1 MIKLAEM
8 DLEKEK
14 IYLNALN
21 LTIKDDL
28 LSLHRLREFFSSYE
42 EIWSLKTKPT
52 LPLAL
57 AKTLEKIRTN
67 QPAIDPQ
74 KEYERLKRE
83 EINFLIKE
91 ESSYPALL
99 KEIAY
104 APLGLYLK
112 GEPLSDNLKI
122 ALVGT
127 RRPSFYGKKAAE
139 EIAASLAKAQ
149 IDLVAGLAW
158 GIDTIVHKTALKYK
172 TKTLAVL
179 GSGLNIIYPPINK
192 KLAENISK
200 SGTLIS
206 EYPLD
211 TPPKKY
217 HFPLRNRI
225 ISGLCQG
232 VVIIEA
238 PLKSG
243 ALITAKYAVEQN
255 REVFSVPGPIFS
267 NVSVGTNRL
276 IQEGAKLILSANDIF
291 EELNIAN
298 PETKEKIKKLES
310 KTEEIIMSF
319 FKDNEPLLIDKI
331 IEQSNLKTAEVLA
344 ALTNLELNG
353 LIKNI
358 GGGYYLKSH

>member
-1 MIKLAEM
+1 M

-21 LTIKDDL
+21 LVLKDDL
-28 LSLHRLREFFSSYE
+28 MGLYRLREAINSYE
-42 EIWSLKTKPT
+42 QIWNLKQKP
-52 LPLAL
+52 
-57 AKTLEKIRTN
+57 KTLTPALTKILQKIQEN
-67 QPAIDPQ
+67 QNEINPFE
-74 KEYERLKRE
+74 EYERLKKE
-83 EINFLIKE
+83 GITFILKE
-91 ESSYPALL
+91 EPSYPALL

-112 GEPLSDNLKI
+112 GEPLSENLKI
-122 ALVGT
+122 AVVGT
-127 RRPSFYGKKAAE
+127 RRPSYYGKRAAE
-139 EIAASLAKAQ
+139 EIAATLAKAQ
-149 IDLVAGLAW
+149 VELVAGLAW

-192 KLAENISK
+192 KLSEAIIKN
-200 SGTLIS
+200 GTLIS

-211 TPPKKY
+211 TPAKKY

-232 VVIIEA
+232 VVVVEA

-243 ALITAKYAVEQN
+243 ALITAKYALEQN

-267 NVSVGTNRL
+267 NVSIGTNRL
-276 IQEGAKLILSANDIF
+276 IQEGAKLILSARDIF
-291 EELNIAN
+291 DELNITS
-298 PETKEKIKKLES
+298 PDTKEKIETLEN
-310 KTEEIIMSF
+310 KTEEVIMSF
-319 FKDNEPLLIDKI
+319 FKNDEPVLIDKI
-331 IEQSNLKTAEVLA
+331 IEESNFKTAEILA
-344 ALTNLELNG
+344 ALTNLELKG

-358 GGGYYLKSH
+358 GGGYYVKAH